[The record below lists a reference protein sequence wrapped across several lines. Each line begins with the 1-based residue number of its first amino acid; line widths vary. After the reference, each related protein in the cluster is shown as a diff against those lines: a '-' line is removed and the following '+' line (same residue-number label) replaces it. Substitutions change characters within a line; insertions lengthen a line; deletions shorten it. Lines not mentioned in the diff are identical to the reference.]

1 MNFNEIIYLLIGC
14 WISLALVWLYVKFKS
29 RNLPTVKQALALY
42 EESSKNFEILLEEQI
57 QYLDKSVTDLI
68 QERDK
73 LLEDYDEPDK
83 TLH

>member
-14 WISLALVWLYVKFKS
+14 WISLALVWLYFKFIT
-29 RNLPTVKQALALY
+29 RNFPTFKQALALY
-42 EESSKNFEILLEEQI
+42 GESSKNLAILVEEQI

>member
-1 MNFNEIIYLLIGC
+1 MNFNEITYLLIGC
-14 WISLALVWLYVKFKS
+14 WISLALVWLYFKFIT
-29 RNLPTVKQALALY
+29 RNFPTFKQALALY
-42 EESSKNFEILLEEQI
+42 GESSKNLAILVEEQI

>member
-14 WISLALVWLYVKFKS
+14 WISLALVWLYFKFIT
-29 RNLPTVKQALALY
+29 RNFPTFKQALALY
-42 EESSKNFEILLEEQI
+42 GESSKNLAILVEEQI

-68 QERDK
+68 QE
-73 LLEDYDEPDK
+73 DYDEPDK